1 LSTTLNLCDLPPWIL
16 ASREFNEHPVP
27 ITIQGSTA
35 ADRRFFATLDV
46 TPKHSQRAE
55 LFDDYMTVKFYL
67 DQWSST
73 HSEGARRSLKNSYV
87 RFIRGWGVDSNAVEA
102 AVLKG
107 WVESR
112 FGIAPTFHKAL
123 LKRGHEHGEDY
134 YSPYDID
141 RTRGIAHTNSIY
153 GQFDLVY
160 AFCQYE
166 LQKQLPGS
174 EWLTLYR
181 GTYDASEHQVTERV
195 DRRSYYVRLNNL
207 SSFTSEMERAWEFG
221 TTVWSIRVPRS
232 KIFYYADLLPRI
244 QLKGENEYL
253 VIGGEYRVEEVWG

>member
-1 LSTTLNLCDLPPWIL
+1 MTTTLNRCDLPPWVI
-16 ASREFNEHPVP
+16 ASREYNDHPVP
-27 ITIQGSTA
+27 ITIQGSTG
-35 ADRRFFATLDV
+35 ADRRFLATLDA
-46 TPKHSQRAE
+46 TQEHEQRAE
-55 LFDDYMTVKFYL
+55 LLDDYMTVKFYL
-67 DQWSST
+67 DQWSSAN
-73 HSEGARRSLKNSYV
+73 SEGARRSIKNSYV

-112 FGIAPTFHKAL
+112 FGIMPTFHKAPL
-123 LKRGHEHGEDY
+123 TKRHEHNDDD
-134 YSPYDID
+134 YSPYEID
-141 RTRGIAHTNSIY
+141 RTRGIARTNSIY

-166 LQKQLPGS
+166 LNRQYPAS
-174 EWLTLYR
+174 NWFTLYR
-181 GTYDASEHQVTERV
+181 GTYDAREHEVTERI

-221 TTVWSIRVPRS
+221 TTVWSVQVPRS
-232 KIFYYADLLPRI
+232 KVFYYGDLLPHI

>member
-1 LSTTLNLCDLPPWIL
+1 LTTTLNLCDLPPWVI
-16 ASREFNEHPVP
+16 ASRQYNERPVP
-27 ITIQGSTA
+27 ITLQGSTA
-35 ADRRFFATLDV
+35 ADRRFFAMLDV
-46 TPKHSQRAE
+46 TPHHSQRAE
-55 LFDDYMTVKFYL
+55 FFEDYMTVKFYL
-67 DQWSST
+67 DQWSSAN
-73 HSEGARRSLKNSYV
+73 SEGARRSLKNSYV

-112 FGIAPTFHKAL
+112 FGIVPTFHRAP
-123 LKRGHEHGEDY
+123 LKRHREHSED
-134 YSPYDID
+134 YSPYEID
-141 RTRGIAHTNSIY
+141 RTRGIARTNSIY

-166 LQKQLPGS
+166 LTRQQPAS
-174 EWLTLYR
+174 EWFTLYR
-181 GTYDASEHQVTERV
+181 GTYDAREHKVTERI

-221 TTVWSIRVPRS
+221 TTVWSVRVPRT
-232 KIFYYADLLPRI
+232 KVFYYGDLLPRI

>member
-1 LSTTLNLCDLPPWIL
+1 VTTSLNLCDLPPWVL
-16 ASREFNEHPVP
+16 ASREYNENPIP
-27 ITIQGSTA
+27 ITIQGATA
-35 ADRRFFATLDV
+35 ADRRFFAKLDETLNSD
-46 TPKHSQRAE
+46 QRAE

-67 DQWSST
+67 DQWSSET
-73 HSEGARRSLKNSYV
+73 EGARRSLKNSYA

-112 FGIAPTFHKAL
+112 FGIRPTFHKVP
-123 LKRGHEHGEDY
+123 LKRRCEHEDD

-141 RTRGIAHTNSIY
+141 RTRGVSRTNSIY

-166 LQKQLPGS
+166 LTRQHPQS
-174 EWLTLYR
+174 EWVTLFR
-181 GTYDASEHQVTERV
+181 GTYDAEEHEVTERV
-195 DRRSYYVRLNNL
+195 TRRSYYVRLNNL

-221 TTVWSIRVPRS
+221 TTVWSVRVPRS

-244 QLKGENEYL
+244 PLKGENEYL
-253 VIGGEYRVEEVWG
+253 VVGGEYRVDEVWG